1 MEKFFNLPAE
11 KQNKIID
18 AALVSFGTNGY
29 KKTSVSDIAA
39 AAGISKAMVFH
50 YFGTKKDLYLYLIQ
64 YCGDLIM
71 KEVNDKFDRQITDFF
86 DRIMQASEIKLS
98 VLKIHPAIL
107 TFLSSIYFEQDEEV
121 KDDIKKILTETEGFR
136 NQIAFDGMDTSKFKD
151 SVDPKIVM
159 KILLWMAEGFANGA
173 FTPGFTKDTMDKLIG
188 EYYECMKLMKDN
200 FYKEEFIKKD

>member
-173 FTPGFTKDTMDKLIG
+173 FTHAHTDSKGCFSESFGLFRI
-188 EYYECMKLMKDN
+188 YS
-200 FYKEEFIKKD
+200 